1 MTESWADFYQ
11 SDLQSVYLLQVV
23 PLAFL
28 AFLAF
33 RALSTTGLTRR
44 GATPGH
50 AVSTAEPVAAAFVS
64 VWAWI
69 FAVETCL
76 DPLATGPLARGLG
89 DTAGTMLSFVF
100 VWLGDFRV
108 FALVFAMAA
117 AGAEP
122 RRFLRSAALAS
133 FGVPVF
139 AGLAD
144 AALRARLEFLPG
156 QTLWVLYE
164 LSFLGVALW
173 LRARFVPA
181 RVGPERPA
189 TRAFLR
195 EVCGYVALYYAL
207 WALCDG
213 IILLAGWDGGWA
225 LRVLPNQMYY
235 ALFVPFVWWRF
246 HAARGAAG

>member
-23 PLAFL
+23 PLG
-28 AFLAF
+28 FLAF
-33 RALSTTGLTRR
+33 RALPRTGLARR
-44 GATPGH
+44 AAARGRG
-50 AVSTAEPVAAAFVS
+50 VSTAEPAAAAFVS

-76 DPLATGPLARGLG
+76 DPLATGPLARVLG
-89 DTAGTMLSFVF
+89 DTAGTVLSFAF

-108 FALVFAMAA
+108 FALVFAVAA

-122 RRFLRSAALAS
+122 RRFLRNAALAS
-133 FGVPVF
+133 FAVPVF

-181 RVGPERPA
+181 RVGAERPTA
-189 TRAFLR
+189 RAFLR

-207 WALCDG
+207 WATSDG

-235 ALFVPFVWWRF
+235 ALFVPFVWWRL
-246 HAARGAAG
+246 HAVRRASAG